1 MSDEAIKA
9 TNEESREEEFSQQ
22 LNGKKLSWQKLRRND
37 SLEMESGKFS
47 GRQAHGSEGASW
59 AVILQLAFQSIGIV
73 YGDIGTSPLYVY
85 ASTFTKGINH
95 NDDILGVLSLIFY
108 TLTLIPLIKYVLIV
122 LQANDN
128 GDGGTFALYS
138 LICRYAKVGLI
149 PSQQVED
156 RDVSNFQLELPSNR
170 LRRASKLKSKLEKSK
185 FAKLFLLF
193 ATMLGTSMVI
203 GDGVLTPCISV
214 LSAVGGIKEAASS
227 MTQDSIVWISVA
239 ILICLFMVQRFGT
252 DKVGYS
258 FAPVICV
265 WFSLIGGIGIY
276 NLFKHDPAVVKAL
289 NPMYI
294 VDYFRRNKKDAWI
307 SLGGVVL
314 AITGSISF
322 NSNNKYCLI
331 IYELAF
337 KSLLIRQPLTR
348 NLRAGTEALF
358 ADVGHFTVRSIQ
370 ISMCAVT
377 YPALISAYT
386 GQAAF
391 LRKHN
396 DLVSATFFKS
406 IPDPLYWPM
415 FVVAVMASIIASQA
429 MISGTFSIIQQSL
442 ALGCFPR
449 VKIVHTSAKY
459 EGQVYIPEVNYL
471 LMVACVCVTLG
482 FKTTTK
488 IGNAYGIAVVFVMT
502 LTSSFLVLIMLMI
515 WKTNIFSVIVFVLTI
530 GTVELLY
537 LSSVLYKFDQGGYL
551 PLAFAG
557 VLMAIMYSWNNVYR
571 RKYYYELDH
580 KISPDKLMEVSA
592 GNLSR
597 LPGLAMFYSELV
609 HGIPPIFK
617 HYVENVPALHS
628 VLVFVS
634 IKTLPIGKVPAEERF
649 LFRRVEPKE
658 LNVFRCV
665 ARYGYT
671 DVRNEQEPFE
681 GMLVENLKEFI
692 RNEHWFSQACLTN
705 GEVTEKVGEPD
716 DGQVE
721 DMEMKQAAE
730 KEKQQEEAE
739 REIEIVDKAC
749 RAGVVHL
756 IGENEVIAGKGAS
769 LGDRILIN
777 YAYNFLKKNLRQ
789 SEKVF
794 DIPHKRMLKVGMTY
808 EL

>member
-1 MSDEAIKA
+1 MSDDHAIQA
-9 TNEESREEEFSQQ
+9 INEESRGEEFSRQ
-22 LNGKKLSWQKLRRND
+22 LKGKKLSWQKLRRND

-47 GRQAHGSEGASW
+47 GRQAHGSKGASW

-85 ASTFTKGINH
+85 SSTFTKGINH

-122 LQANDN
+122 LRANDN

-138 LICRYAKVGLI
+138 LICRYARVGLL
-149 PSQQVED
+149 PSRQVED
-156 RDVSNFQLELPSNR
+156 RDVSNFRLELPSNR
-170 LRRASKLKSKLEKSK
+170 LRRASKLKSMLESSK
-185 FAKLFLLF
+185 FAKFFLLF

-214 LSAVGGIKEAASS
+214 LSAVGGIKEAAST

-258 FAPVICV
+258 FAPIICI
-265 WFSLIGGIGIY
+265 WFSMIGGIGIY
-276 NLFKHDPAVVKAL
+276 NLFKYDPAVVKAL
-289 NPMYI
+289 NPKYI

-314 AITGSISF
+314 AIT
-322 NSNNKYCLI
+322 
-331 IYELAF
+331 
-337 KSLLIRQPLTR
+337 
-348 NLRAGTEALF
+348 GTEALF

-377 YPALISAYT
+377 YPALIAAYV

-396 DLVSATFFKS
+396 GLVSETFFKS

-415 FVVAVMASIIASQA
+415 FVVSVMASIIASQA

-502 LTSSFLVLIMLMI
+502 LTSAFLVLIMLMI
-515 WKTNIFSVIVFVLTI
+515 WKTNIFYVIVFVLTI
-530 GTVELLY
+530 GSVELLY

-557 VLMAIMYSWNNVYR
+557 VLMAIMYTWNNVYR

-580 KISPDKLMEVSA
+580 KISPDKLKEVSA
-592 GNLSR
+592 DIKLSR

-634 IKTLPIGKVPAEERF
+634 IKTLPISKVPAEERF
-649 LFRRVEPKE
+649 LFRRVDPKE

-671 DVRNEQEPFE
+671 DGRNEQEPFE
-681 GMLVENLKEFI
+681 RLLVEKLKEFI
-692 RNEHWFSQACLTN
+692 RNECSFSQAFLTN
-705 GEVTEKVGEPD
+705 GDVTEKELGEPD
-716 DGQVE
+716 DGQVDE
-721 DMEMKQAAE
+721 DTKMDRTADRE
-730 KEKQQEEAE
+730 KEQEEAE
-739 REIEIVDKAC
+739 REIEIIDKAC

-756 IGENEVIAGKGAS
+756 IGENEVRASKGAS
-769 LGDRILIN
+769 LGDRIIIN